1 MVIAMKASTAIHS
14 NLAPLVLVI
23 GLISLIHDSWPDVL
37 PHRGN
42 LHAVFGVLLWLCVV
56 ARCYER
62 FTLRPRISMCDI
74 RRFSRHLSHLVY
86 LLLYVLMFFRLIIGI
101 LRAAAQHTLL
111 PIDGFQSYLA
121 YGVLAL
127 VTIHALAAL
136 GRAKWPADVARTGHA
151 ETPRPVDRF
160 GNAYPRPA
168 EDAGSRAA
176 ATDNSAQQAERLRV
190 EPRAV

>member
-136 GRAKWPADVARTGHA
+136 GRAKWPAEVARI
-151 ETPRPVDRF
+151 RPCPKRH
-160 GNAYPRPA
+160 GRSIALEMPILGPQTTR
-168 EDAGSRAA
+168 GSRAVR
-176 ATDNSAQQAERLRV
+176 DGNSATG
-190 EPRAV
+190 